1 MRPWTVMVLLF
12 ALGISNTV
20 AQTPPP
26 FSRFG
31 PNTVFEIR
39 TEPASH
45 ESTTW
50 VHRPL
55 RGIKSNGVQI
65 LAEAETEPVLQF
77 QVSRSASA
85 LVYTLRAEDSRQS
98 PNRLLE
104 KPWLCWRWRASVF
117 PVGAV
122 MGEKAGD
129 DFAARVY
136 LMFDYP
142 LEKVPAFDRL
152 GLRMARLLYD
162 ASLPAATVVYV
173 LHAGHDPGGFVSSPY
188 TARVKMRSVNAKPS
202 AGQWSRV
209 CRHVPQDFQ
218 LAFGA
223 EFGAGVAPLQAIAV
237 GADGDQTS
245 AEFSTEFGDLEWRTT
260 PY

>member
-1 MRPWTVMVLLF
+1 MWPRRLLGLLCT
-12 ALGISNTV
+12 LGISQAQ
-20 AQTPPP
+20 AQTPPL
-26 FSRFG
+26 FSRLV
-31 PNTVFEIR
+31 PNTIFEVR
-39 TEPASH
+39 AEPLSH
-45 ESTTW
+45 EPSAW

-55 RGIKSNGVQI
+55 RGIKPNSAQVR
-65 LAEAETEPVLQF
+65 AEPGGESVLQI

-85 LVYTLRAEDSRQS
+85 LVYTLPAEDSRQS
-98 PNRLLE
+98 PKHLRE
-104 KPWLCWRWRASVF
+104 KPWLCWRWRASAF
-117 PVGAV
+117 PAGAV

-142 LEKVPAFDRL
+142 LERLSAFERL

-162 ASLPAATVVYV
+162 PSLPAATVVYL
-173 LHAGHDPGGFVSSPY
+173 LHAGHDPASFVTSPY
-188 TARVKMRSVNAKPS
+188 TARVKMRSVTAEPL

-218 LAFGA
+218 AAFGA
-223 EFGAGVAPLQAIAV
+223 EFGPGVAPLQAIAV

-245 AEFSTEFGDLEWRTT
+245 AEFSAEFGDLEWRAT